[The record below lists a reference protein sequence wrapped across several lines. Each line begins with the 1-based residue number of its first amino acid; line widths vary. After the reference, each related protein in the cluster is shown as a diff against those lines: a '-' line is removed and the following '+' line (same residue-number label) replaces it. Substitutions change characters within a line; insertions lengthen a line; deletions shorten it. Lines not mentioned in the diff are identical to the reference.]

1 MATQAKDDEPRFNF
15 GAGMPDPKTFP
26 SRDLA
31 VAAARV
37 IEREG
42 NSLVRYPGNWGYPG
56 LREVARERFHRN
68 HGVEVGIDDI
78 VLGNGSMQP
87 INLVAA
93 AWAKAGA
100 PVVVEEFTYSG
111 TLGVFRHHQVDL
123 VSIPLDEQGMRT
135 DALDAA
141 LDRLRQAGTPAQF
154 IYTIASHQN
163 PSGTTLP
170 VERRRELLEVAAKHE
185 VVIVEDDCYA
195 DLRYRGEEVPSI
207 YALAEPGQ
215 VLYIGS
221 FSKILGPG
229 ARLGY
234 FIAPPVLR
242 DQLLAHRSDG
252 GTSSLAAMI
261 VAEYLQGHMWSHIAE
276 VKALMASK
284 LMTLHGAL
292 DECVGDICSWTRPT
306 GGLFQWLRLPDDVD
320 TDQLQ
325 TLVGRQG
332 IACGSGRSF
341 DAQDR
346 DIAYLRLAF
355 GYIDQADIME
365 GVARLGDSIRKSQTG
380 TAGNSAEQ
388 RDAACC

>member
-15 GAGMPDPKTFP
+15 GAGMPDPETFP

-42 NSLVRYPGNWGYPG
+42 SSLVRYPGNWGYPG

-141 LDRLRQAGTPAQF
+141 LG
-154 IYTIASHQN
+154 IAS
-163 PSGTTLP
+163 
-170 VERRRELLEVAAKHE
+170 
-185 VVIVEDDCYA
+185 
-195 DLRYRGEEVPSI
+195 
-207 YALAEPGQ
+207 
-215 VLYIGS
+215 
-221 FSKILGPG
+221 
-229 ARLGY
+229 
-234 FIAPPVLR
+234 
-242 DQLLAHRSDG
+242 
-252 GTSSLAAMI
+252 
-261 VAEYLQGHMWSHIAE
+261 
-276 VKALMASK
+276 VK
-284 LMTLHGAL
+284 
-292 DECVGDICSWTRPT
+292 P
-306 GGLFQWLRLPDDVD
+306 
-320 TDQLQ
+320 
-325 TLVGRQG
+325 GRQ
-332 IACGSGRSF
+332 RSSSTPSPVTRIR
-341 DAQDR
+341 A
-346 DIAYLRLAF
+346 
-355 GYIDQADIME
+355 
-365 GVARLGDSIRKSQTG
+365 ARRCRSS
-380 TAGNSAEQ
+380 AGASCWRWPQNTRS
-388 RDAACC
+388 

>member
-1 MATQAKDDEPRFNF
+1 M
-15 GAGMPDPKTFP
+15 
-26 SRDLA
+26 
-31 VAAARV
+31 
-37 IEREG
+37 
-42 NSLVRYPGNWGYPG
+42 
-56 LREVARERFHRN
+56 
-68 HGVEVGIDDI
+68 
-78 VLGNGSMQP
+78 
-87 INLVAA
+87 
-93 AWAKAGA
+93 
-100 PVVVEEFTYSG
+100 EEFTYSG

-170 VERRRELLEVAAKHE
+170 VERRRELLEVAVKHE

-306 GGLFQWLRLPDDVD
+306 GGLFQWLKLPDDVD
-320 TDQLQ
+320 TAQLQ

-380 TAGNSAEQ
+380 AAGNGAEQ

>member
-1 MATQAKDDEPRFNF
+1 M
-15 GAGMPDPKTFP
+15 
-26 SRDLA
+26 
-31 VAAARV
+31 
-37 IEREG
+37 
-42 NSLVRYPGNWGYPG
+42 
-56 LREVARERFHRN
+56 
-68 HGVEVGIDDI
+68 
-78 VLGNGSMQP
+78 
-87 INLVAA
+87 
-93 AWAKAGA
+93 
-100 PVVVEEFTYSG
+100 
-111 TLGVFRHHQVDL
+111 
-123 VSIPLDEQGMRT
+123 
-135 DALDAA
+135 
-141 LDRLRQAGTPAQF
+141 
-154 IYTIASHQN
+154 
-163 PSGTTLP
+163 
-170 VERRRELLEVAAKHE
+170 
-185 VVIVEDDCYA
+185 
-195 DLRYRGEEVPSI
+195 PSI

-284 LMTLHGAL
+284 MMTLHGAL